1 MAGGLCLSSMRGEQI
16 AGNQARFVAVLGL
29 PKGGFGHG
37 GNRVPGQQ
45 AAVDA
50 LVSRYVA
57 NHEPEKRGKRHRLAT
72 SPRVT
77 ARSFGDLF
85 AQALADG
92 HASRRDRFRLSAGLS
107 R

>member
-57 NHEPEKRGKRHRLAT
+57 NHEPEKRGKRHRPAT
-72 SPRVT
+72 SPRAGKLQNGLDCDAQT
-77 ARSFGDLF
+77 KACNGAART
-85 AQALADG
+85 
-92 HASRRDRFRLSAGLS
+92 
-107 R
+107 